1 MHAKSKL
8 LDFFLS
14 LNDGETLKRFQADP
28 ESAMSAAGLSDDDK
42 ALIRSGDEARVREA
56 LGEAG
61 AGISYVIVP
70 GTES

>member
-28 ESAMSAAGLSDDDK
+28 ERAMSAAGLSDDDK
-42 ALIRSGDEARVREA
+42 ALVRSGDEAKVRAA
-56 LGEAG
+56 LGDEG
-61 AGISYVIVP
+61 RSVSYVIVP
-70 GTES
+70 GTEG